1 MAESF
6 YFRLKKKYQKP
17 VYNMSRRKSIIPSI
31 FTMGNMLM
39 GFVSI
44 LFSAKYLSTYGNHD
58 YLVIAGVLI
67 FIGAIFDAFDGA
79 IARALNVE
87 SEIGMQLDSLADAVS
102 YGIAPGVL
110 AYQAYLHKLPEI
122 FGISIGVAVA
132 AVFPVCAVYRL
143 ARFNCEEGGQGF
155 TGLPSP
161 PAGIIVSIVPALYS
175 VDVFYFDELYFDVNI
190 YVYVAFYVIIA
201 LLMVSEIDY
210 SKLFSVIW
218 KKGKSARI
226 IATVVIICLLFLFKA
241 WSIFGVAGIYV
252 LWGILKYIYNFFKKG
267 KK

>member
-1 MAESF
+1 
-6 YFRLKKKYQKP
+6 
-17 VYNMSRRKSIIPSI
+17 MSRRKSIIPSI

-44 LFSAKYLSTYGNHD
+44 LFSAKYSSTYGNHD

-79 IARALNVE
+79 IARTLDVE

-110 AYQAYLHKLPEI
+110 AYQAYFHKLPEI
-122 FGISIGVAVA
+122 SGVSVGIAVA
-132 AVFPVCAVYRL
+132 AIFPVCAIYRL

-161 PAGIIVSIVPALYS
+161 PAGIVVSIVPALYC
-175 VDVFYFDELYFDVNI
+175 VDVLFTGELYFDVNI
-190 YVYVAFYVIIA
+190 YAYIAFYVTIA
-201 LLMVSEIDY
+201 LLMVSKIDY
-210 SKLFSVIW
+210 TKLFSDIW
-218 KKGKSARI
+218 KKGKIARI
-226 IATVVIICLLFLFKA
+226 ITTVLIIFLLFSLKS
-241 WSIFGVAGIYV
+241 WSIFGVTGLYI
-252 LWGILKYIYNFFKKG
+252 LWGIFKYIYKFFRKG
-267 KK
+267 KV